1 MTNRTVVHGAIVEA
15 ASAVPIDIAVEL
27 KPGIPGLTIL
37 GIQDNAAVELRG
49 IVRCALRAQGYTL
62 PRNSGSIDVKP
73 SPGYSRTFSGRI
85 RDAGSLALPI
95 VLGILSASGQ
105 LDLYIYRGQAVFRF
119 ARFRWQRHLMPG
131 YYRRREPLP
140 RAESPRNRLSC
151 NSARNQ
157 ALSFEPSIFGLDF
170 N

>member
-73 SPGYSRTFSGRI
+73 CLAMQGLLWSNPRCRTPSRYPSH
-85 RDAGSLALPI
+85 S
-95 VLGILSASGQ
+95 
-105 LDLYIYRGQAVFRF
+105 
-119 ARFRWQRHLMPG
+119 
-131 YYRRREPLP
+131 
-140 RAESPRNRLSC
+140 ES
-151 NSARNQ
+151 
-157 ALSFEPSIFGLDF
+157 
-170 N
+170 